1 MYFQS
6 RSQAGRMLAGLMYEK
21 YRYENCA
28 VVALTDGGALVGEA
42 IAAQLHCVLMMIV
55 TEDIDVPGEN
65 MAFGAVSQGGKF
77 TYNTSMSEG
86 EIDEYS
92 SEYHGYLDEQKRQAF
107 QRINRLIGDGG
118 TIEPSLL
125 RDHVVVLVAD
135 GFVDTTGLDVAI
147 DYLKPMRLSKLVIA
161 TPITSVGAV
170 DNMHVRADD
179 LYILDVRENFLDI
192 NHYYDENHIPPHNK
206 IIDRISDIVMKW
218 R

>member
-1 MYFQS
+1 
-6 RSQAGRMLAGLMYEK
+6 MLAGLLYDK

-28 VVALTDGGALVGEA
+28 VVTLSDGGALVGEQ

-65 MAFGAVSQGGKF
+65 LAFGAVSQGGKF
-77 TYNTSMSEG
+77 TYNTSLSDG
-86 EIDEYS
+86 EIDEYA
-92 SEYHGYLDEQKRQAF
+92 SEFHGYLDDQKRQAF

-125 RDHVVVLVAD
+125 RDHVVILVAD
-135 GFVDTTGLDVAI
+135 GFDDMASLDVAI
-147 DYLKPMRLSKLVIA
+147 DYLKPMRLAKLVIA
-161 TPITSVGAV
+161 TPITSLGVV
-170 DNMHVRADD
+170 DKMHVRADD
-179 LYILDVRENFLDI
+179 LYILDVRENFMDI
-192 NHYYDENHIPPHNK
+192 NHYYDDNDIPSHDK